1 MQEVA
6 LIDMWKA
13 PTSVK
18 PVYDFGTSAE
28 GNGYA
33 AVPSEPLRSSFLN
46 RPLDQLIL
54 SLVCLF
60 PLWLI
65 AVWVSGLTLFAV
77 LLMAGF
83 SLFLFSRLTRLEA
96 ATLGTALFLL
106 LGIGLAMIWG
116 NPGDRA
122 ISSIYHIIHWV
133 FLISFMR
140 LGLMMMRS
148 PDRARWL
155 TRLSHASLISLIAMV
170 VYMAVMAWIISA
182 DPVNYR
188 FPSLV
193 MGRLAPD
200 LEFFSGYS
208 KIAVTKINPGGE
220 LRLIGFGLWTSEG
233 AYLAVAIGLFAMM
246 SAYRYL
252 GIAGIVLVEVAIFVA
267 LGLTGSRMTIAAF
280 LLSMGAWL
288 LFFTPYWRQ
297 LLVGLSPL
305 LLGIVAFL
313 LFDGI
318 NLIIDA
324 WHRANEF
331 RQASSGTRFTSYVTA
346 WQLTMEQNPL
356 TGLGYTP
363 DMPELIHVPVG
374 SHSSWT
380 SILIRGGFV
389 AVIGFAW
396 MYWLLIKRLFG
407 AVATT
412 LDAIKA
418 RDAEQCVLAILL
430 MRGVFVTLLWW
441 ITEDLDGPAAGVAF
455 AGLAIGLFW
464 GWGEKRSAS
473 SELPADNL
481 KWR

>member
-1 MQEVA
+1 MA

-13 PTSVK
+13 PASVR
-18 PVYDFGTSAE
+18 PVYDFGGSAE
-28 GNGYA
+28 GDGHA
-33 AVPSEPLRSSFLN
+33 AVHAGPVRRSLLD

-54 SLVCLF
+54 SWVCLF

-77 LLMAGF
+77 LMMAGF
-83 SLFLFSRLTRLEA
+83 SLFLFSGLTRLEV
-96 ATLGTALFLL
+96 ATVATALLLL

-122 ISSIYHIIHWV
+122 ISSIYHIIHWI

-140 LGLMMMRS
+140 LGLVLMRS
-148 PDRARWL
+148 PDRSRWL
-155 TRLSHASLISLIAMV
+155 AKLSVASVISLVIMAIYMV
-170 VYMAVMAWIISA
+170 VMAWIISA

-193 MGRLAPD
+193 IGRLAPD

-208 KIAVTKINPGGE
+208 NIAVTKINPGGE

-246 SAYRYL
+246 AAYRYL
-252 GIAGIVLVEVAIFVA
+252 GFAGIVLVEVIIVLV

-280 LLSMGAWL
+280 LLSMGGWL
-288 LFFTPYWRQ
+288 LFFAPYWRQ

-313 LFDGI
+313 VFDGI
-318 NLIIDA
+318 NLIVDA
-324 WHRANEF
+324 WHQANEF

-363 DMPELIHVPVG
+363 EMPELIHVPVG

-380 SILIRGGFV
+380 SILIRGGFL

-407 AVATT
+407 AVVMT
-412 LDAIKA
+412 LGRMKTGDVEACI
-418 RDAEQCVLAILL
+418 LSILL
-430 MRGVFVTLLWW
+430 MRGVLVTLLWW
-441 ITEDLDGPAAGVAF
+441 VTEDLDGPAAGVAF
-455 AGLAIGLFW
+455 AGLVIGLFW
-464 GWGEKRSAS
+464 GLGERGETTGRVAKG
-473 SELPADNL
+473 NL
-481 KWR
+481 SWR